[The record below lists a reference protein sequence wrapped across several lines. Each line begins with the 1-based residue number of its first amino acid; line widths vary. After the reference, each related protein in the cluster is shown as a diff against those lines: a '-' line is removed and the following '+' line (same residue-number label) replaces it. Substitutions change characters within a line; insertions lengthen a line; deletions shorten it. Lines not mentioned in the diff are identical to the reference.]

1 MLRPGQ
7 SNIIKCPFHAYLFL
21 TYSWAELC
29 LAQKIENTINFG
41 WLTPR
46 HDSNRVCVCGMLW
59 VTQLTSDTPS
69 VLIRPANLTATAW
82 YGIDSS
88 SFRSSG
94 IRSRLANY
102 YYKPKWRWRCHRR
115 GEKVLMIL
123 LRSRPGTTWG
133 AINHSRR
140 HARATHLSLSLTH
153 LSLSLECH
161 LAFMACG
168 RRQTAHVQLF
178 YTICGTSQLL
188 LYDVPLLLLL
198 LLPLLRQFGVL

>member
-1 MLRPGQ
+1 MR
-7 SNIIKCPFHAYLFL
+7 ICFWRIH
-21 TYSWAELC
+21 ELSC
-29 LAQKIENTINFG
+29 SSQKIENTINFG

-46 HDSNRVCVCGMLW
+46 HDSNRVCGMLW

-69 VLIRPANLTATAW
+69 ALIRPANLTATACC
-82 YGIDSS
+82 IDSS
-88 SFRSSG
+88 SFRSNG

-140 HARATHLSLSLTH
+140 HARASLLPISLSLT
-153 LSLSLECH
+153 SPSLECH

-198 LLPLLRQFGVL
+198 LLLPLLRQFGVL